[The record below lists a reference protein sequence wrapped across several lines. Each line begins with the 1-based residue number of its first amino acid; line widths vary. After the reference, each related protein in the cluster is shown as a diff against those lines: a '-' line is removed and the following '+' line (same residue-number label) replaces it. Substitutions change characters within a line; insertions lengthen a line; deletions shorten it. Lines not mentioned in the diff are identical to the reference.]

1 MRVLCCTLEFVLSD
15 LRSNSRDQQEKF
27 TEMKNKERELH
38 DLLTSPAVS
47 EPANGQDHSDWKN
60 KRTRTL
66 VQHAGM
72 ASSKKVNSVMEEL
85 APNSTDLQLGF
96 NREESSEEESYS
108 PRDTINSRE
117 EFVGSNSKSKAQ
129 DLQEERRK
137 IVFDSIRNDQ
147 EKTHRKNRIARQKA
161 TLEKQQQN
169 HLLWEVREKRQ
180 HERFDSRRLEKMQEE
195 KLARKKI
202 EKDKIIAR
210 GIIKEKCASKRNSSS
225 QNKLVNSRQ
234 RPQYVLSKEP
244 GRHMHDKNTKAVK
257 HLICRCP
264 TLIRKSVVGEKELGI
279 INKIALE
286 REIEILQELVAQKE
300 LKLQC
305 EAAEKETMRAQIAVT
320 AQAAALAV
328 LKIQEEHRQRLERL
342 KPLPTLNY

>member
-1 MRVLCCTLEFVLSD
+1 M
-15 LRSNSRDQQEKF
+15 N
-27 TEMKNKERELH
+27 NKERELH
-38 DLLTSPAVS
+38 SLLTSPAVG
-47 EPANGQDHSDWKN
+47 EPDNGQHHYDWKN
-60 KRTRTL
+60 KRLRKS
-66 VQHAGM
+66 VQHEGM
-72 ASSKKVNSVMEEL
+72 ASAERVESVMKNV
-85 APNSTDLQLGF
+85 AKNSTDLQLGF
-96 NREESSEEESYS
+96 TAEEYSEEELYS
-108 PRDTINSRE
+108 PGDIINSRE

-147 EKTHRKNRIARQKA
+147 EKTHRKNRIARGKEM
-161 TLEKQQQN
+161 LKNQQQN
-169 HLLWEVREKRQ
+169 HLWLEVREKR
-180 HERFDSRRLEKMQEE
+180 ERKRINSCVLEKMQEE

-286 REIEILQELVAQKE
+286 REIEILQELVAEKE

-305 EAAEKETMRAQIAVT
+305 EAAEKETMRAQIAAT